1 MIGSV
6 SGVGRFAPT
15 TVRRSPQE
23 ILNERSKEIRR
34 ERMEKLYDNLEAK
47 KENKEKMT
55 DVQLMQLYFMKA
67 MKIAEKLGD
76 KPVVY

>member
-1 MIGSV
+1 
-6 SGVGRFAPT
+6 
-15 TVRRSPQE
+15 
-23 ILNERSKEIRR
+23 
-34 ERMEKLYDNLEAK
+34 MEKLYDNLEAK
-47 KENKEKMT
+47 KENNEKMT